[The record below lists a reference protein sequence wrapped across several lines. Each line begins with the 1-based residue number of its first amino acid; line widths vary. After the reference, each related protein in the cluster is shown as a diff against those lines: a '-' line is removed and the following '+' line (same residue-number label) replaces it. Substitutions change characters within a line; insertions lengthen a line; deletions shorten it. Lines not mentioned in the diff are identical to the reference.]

1 MPARL
6 VAARIIAATRLAP
19 EAAMPIFRE
28 HAMREVI
35 DALQPVFGQAA
46 TLEARDDAPNIMV
59 NMGRGRTPIS
69 VRFSTAA
76 LDRYMRDDN
85 AFRDRARRNIVATCQ
100 ARMRDYREDA
110 GVVDAFIIHAALPM
124 QDPDEL

>member
-1 MPARL
+1 
-6 VAARIIAATRLAP
+6 
-19 EAAMPIFRE
+19 MPIIRE
-28 HAMREVI
+28 DAMQEVI

-46 TLEARDDAPNIMV
+46 TLTARDDAPNIMV
-59 NMGRGRTPIS
+59 TIGQGHTPIS

-76 LDRYMRDDN
+76 LDRYMHEDN

-100 ARMRDYREDA
+100 ARMLEYREDA